1 MNLKDDI
8 LNKSKSY
15 CICFYWY
22 LSHKKKIIDRIMR
35 AFEKDYLI
43 KCSIRCWGWWGFF
56 SFLLYF
62 KCSSSYRTVKFTG
75 WHFAFWTWNI
85 FWRAGISRF
94 DGTSSPDRG
103 CVIFLFQWTT
113 NWTSCMAYKYQSN
126 QNCTRLQFFCNIIFV
141 ILTCFHLTNFFG
153 EEKIS
158 WLPSKNKHY
167 HLQVQANPKK
177 MAQKNRCYF

>member
-1 MNLKDDI
+1 
-8 LNKSKSY
+8 
-15 CICFYWY
+15 
-22 LSHKKKIIDRIMR
+22 MR

-126 QNCTRLQFFCNIIFV
+126 QNCTGLQVFV
-141 ILTCFHLTNFFG
+141 ISKLCVTYFDLVSLDDFFLEKRNSAGCLLKTNWLMKKLNLVIWQENLCISENANFHQPLF
-153 EEKIS
+153 
-158 WLPSKNKHY
+158 L
-167 HLQVQANPKK
+167 
-177 MAQKNRCYF
+177 

>member
-1 MNLKDDI
+1 M
-8 LNKSKSY
+8 
-15 CICFYWY
+15 
-22 LSHKKKIIDRIMR
+22 
-35 AFEKDYLI
+35 
-43 KCSIRCWGWWGFF
+43 CSIRCWGCRGFF

-75 WHFAFWTWNI
+75 WHFAFWTWNV

-126 QNCTRLQFFCNIIFV
+126 QNCTGLQVFVISKLCV
-141 ILTCFHLTNFFG
+141 ILTWFHLTNFFG
-153 EEKIS
+153 EEKFS
-158 WLPSKNKHY
+158 WLPSKNKVADENLHFQR
-167 HLQVQANPKK
+167 HTNFLVKLQCQV
-177 MAQKNRCYF
+177 